1 MPIERPSDRTFLCFF
16 CCEGSS
22 KNLQDRCP
30 VCNST
35 LDIGAELVGSA
46 IDSYSLEKDVGR
58 GHSGSTFRASNR
70 IGKPFALKLI
80 PALHYAK
87 LGKSFE
93 EEIRRYKLL
102 GSHPNIADLIDAGT
116 VEIEL
121 RNVKLILHFVVM
133 EWIDGITLTN
143 YLQSTQSSTAEIF
156 GIVLDVLAGLERCAT
171 VNLWHNDLNSDN
183 ILLKTI
189 ADEERL
195 TRRIE
200 SPYLSKIVD
209 FGSLVFRE
217 GKLAGRLS
225 DLTFLGVH
233 LNELIK
239 TVLAK
244 GMALTKEDRFCLTN
258 LEAVVARLV
267 DESPDRGLTDVKDA
281 INEVDDLYQQRFL
294 LSESQDVRLENP
306 FLYLDANGFP
316 NDAFINYLFS
326 DHFPWVRDIASP
338 EIQAT
343 LITGPRGCGKT
354 MLLRSMRLKTR
365 LHPFSAG
372 ETTSGIAERLRNDQQ
387 IAFYVSA
394 RIEIGNHCILSKLPR
409 WAESEEL
416 IIYYFFLLYAVEV
429 LETLY
434 LGIAKKLFRVSS
446 RSEANLCQFMSVA
459 LEIGSSHTFASCLR
473 LAREMQHAIVSDSLS
488 SPPGRSML
496 TSRFLSELTHQ
507 VRSLAPFFA
516 NKPVTFLL
524 DDFSAPKIPDAMQR
538 VLLPIIW
545 NPGGG
550 YSFRV
555 SAHSESVA
563 TEDVRH
569 NQYEVNR
576 DFREVNLGQYYLNS
590 IDIDRNEATIEAD
603 ISDIFARRFRASEKF
618 EQVTLKGFLGEDY
631 DGHFGREIRERS
643 GKKTA
648 RGVRYFG
655 SNTLVKLCSG
665 DISYLIDMVGRMFRE
680 QTDSPIKQSTQHRV
694 IRQYAWKQLYR
705 LNDYQQAPCNL
716 YECALNFGKLSLLKL
731 LGDEVKEK
739 GEGRPAE
746 YLRIE
751 VAFDDNIERI
761 RPIIASL
768 LRAGVFVDG
777 GFSNSSQGVPARR
790 LLFRKIFTPAF
801 PTTYNSRDTF
811 AWSARR
817 FLEFVDDP
825 ERFLRRAAAEQGI
838 RPDDQLT
845 FISSL
850 ASPAS

>member
-1 MPIERPSDRTFLCFF
+1 
-16 CCEGSS
+16 
-22 KNLQDRCP
+22 
-30 VCNST
+30 V
-35 LDIGAELVGSA
+35 IGLRV
-46 IDSYSLEKDVGR
+46 DSYTIETDIGR
-58 GHSGSTFRASNR
+58 GHSGSTFRATNR
-70 IGKPFALKLI
+70 IGKPLALKLI
-80 PALHYAK
+80 PCLHYQK
-87 LGKSFE
+87 LGKSFD

-102 GSHPNIADLIDAGT
+102 GSHPNIADLLDAGT
-116 VEIEL
+116 VDVRIQGVTL
-121 RNVKLILHFVVM
+121 TLYFVVM
-133 EWIDGITLTN
+133 EWIDGVTLTK
-143 YLQSTQSSTAEIF
+143 YLQSSISSTAEIF
-156 GIVLDVLAGLERCAT
+156 GVVLDVLSGLERCAT

-183 ILLKTI
+183 ILLKRMT
-189 ADEERL
+189 DEERL

-200 SPYLSKIVD
+200 SPFLSKIVD
-209 FGSLVFRE
+209 FGSLVYRE
-217 GKLAGRLS
+217 GQLSGRLS
-225 DLTFLGVH
+225 DLKFLGVH

-239 TVLAK
+239 TVLSK
-244 GMALTKEDRFCLTN
+244 SPILTKEDRFCLTN
-258 LEAVVARLV
+258 LETIVARLA

-281 INEVDDLYQQRFL
+281 IKEVDDLYQQRFL
-294 LSESQDVRLENP
+294 LSESHDVRLKNP

-326 DHFPWVRDIASP
+326 DNFPWLRDIASP

-343 LITGPRGCGKT
+343 LITGPRGSGKT

-365 LHPFSAG
+365 LHPFSPG
-372 ETTSGIAERLRNDQQ
+372 ESTSAIIDRLKADQQ

-409 WAESEEL
+409 WAQTEEL
-416 IIYYFFLLYAVEV
+416 VIYYFFLLYAVEV

-434 LGIAKKLFRVSS
+434 LGVAKRLFPISAG
-446 RSEANLCQFMSVA
+446 SEANICRFISTSLWGIST
-459 LEIGSSHTFASCLR
+459 HTFASCLR
-473 LAREMQHAIVSDSLS
+473 SAREMQHTLVSDVLGK
-488 SPPGRSML
+488 PPEGTML
-496 TSRFLSELTHQ
+496 TSRFLSELTQQ
-507 VRSLAPFFA
+507 VKSLAPFFA
-516 NKPVTFLL
+516 NKPVAYLL

-569 NQYEVNR
+569 NHYEVNR

-590 IDIDRNEATIEAD
+590 IDIDRNERTIEAD
-603 ISDIFARRFRASEKF
+603 ISDIFLRRFRASEKF
-618 EQVTLKGFLGEDY
+618 EHVTLTGFLGPEY
-631 DGHFGREIRERS
+631 AGNFGREIRERS
-643 GKKTA
+643 GRKAA

-665 DISYLIDMVGRMFRE
+665 DISYLIDMVGRMFGE
-680 QTDSPIKQSTQHRV
+680 QTGIPIKQSTQHRV

-739 GEGRPAE
+739 DEGRPAE

-751 VAFDDNIERI
+751 VAFDDQIEKI
-761 RPIIASL
+761 RPIIAEL

-777 GFSNSSQGVPARR
+777 GFSNSSQGIPARR

-817 FLEFVDDP
+817 FLEFVEEP
-825 ERFLRRAAAEQGI
+825 ERFLRRSAAEQGVK
-838 RPDDQLT
+838 PDDQLT
-845 FISSL
+845 FINSL
-850 ASPAS
+850 ARPAS